1 MKEKSTARKSRTDWN
16 RLRAMRDD
24 AIDCSD
30 IPEIKPDLLKTMVV
44 RMPERKT
51 SLSLR
56 LDPVVVEW
64 FRKQGPGY
72 QTRMNAVLKAYVDT
86 QKPAHA

>member
-1 MKEKSTARKSRTDWN
+1 
-16 RLRAMRDD
+16 MRDD

>member
-1 MKEKSTARKSRTDWN
+1 MKEKSIVRKSRTDWN